1 MKLKYYLRGLGVGMA
16 VTAIVLSLSFAGRD
30 RKLSDEEVRVR
41 AKEMGFTEAHEVLA
55 ERKAGEAGVTSM
67 EAVETIDTFETEMP
81 VETEPD
87 ESSVSEDNVVSGND
101 TVSNDT
107 VSDDSVSS
115 DTVSGSSLSGN
126 SVSADGAYHPEP

>member
-41 AKEMGFTEAHEVLA
+41 AKEMGLTEAHEVLA
-55 ERKAGEAGVTSM
+55 ERKAGEADVTSM

-81 VETEPD
+81 VEDNPEED
-87 ESSVSEDNVVSGND
+87 SVSEDSIVSVNSTVSSD

-107 VSDDSVSS
+107 VSDS
-115 DTVSGSSLSGN
+115 TVSDSSVSGN
-126 SVSADGAYHPEP
+126 SVSTDGTYHPEP